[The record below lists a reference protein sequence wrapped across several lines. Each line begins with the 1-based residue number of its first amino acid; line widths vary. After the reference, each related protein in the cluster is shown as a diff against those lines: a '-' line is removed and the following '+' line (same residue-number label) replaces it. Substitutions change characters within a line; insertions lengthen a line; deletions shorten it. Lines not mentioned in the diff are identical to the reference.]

1 MAEDGPST
9 SLGASPSTSLGA
21 SQGDVVAFLA
31 TPAAYGV
38 RGPHVERIDTHI
50 SIVWL
55 IGERAYKLKRAVRF
69 DYVDFSTIERRRAAC
84 EAEVRLNRR
93 TAPSLYLGVRPVTRE
108 ADGSLALDGH
118 GAPIDWLVEMA
129 RFDEATLFDRLAD
142 GLGLDLGLMEGLA
155 DAIAGFHAVAEP
167 RTDHGGRDGMAW
179 VIDGNALGFAEHGR
193 GVLEPQACDRLT
205 ASTRLELGRHQE
217 LLEARRRQGMVRE
230 CHGDL
235 HLRNICL
242 LDGRPTLFDAI
253 EFNDEIAC
261 VDVLYDLAFL
271 LMDLWR
277 RDLRTHANV
286 VFNEYLAR
294 TRDVNGLPLLPL
306 FLACRAAVRA
316 KTSATAAAVQ
326 PDESSRAGL
335 HAAARR
341 YLALAQTFLSPP
353 MPRLIAIGGLSG
365 SGKSTVARRLAPDV
379 GAPPGA
385 LILRSDVIR
394 KALYGVSPLTRLD
407 DDAYAPEISRLVYRT
422 IAERARVALDG
433 GHSVIADAVYAHPAE
448 RDAIAAVARA
458 AGVRFDGLWID
469 APPAILER
477 RLAARQADASDA
489 DADVLRRQLQADLG
503 RVDWTRVDGSSD
515 VDCVS
520 RGAAAAVGAA

>member
-1 MAEDGPST
+1 MDDPST
-9 SLGASPSTSLGA
+9 ALGAG
-21 SQGDVVAFLA
+21 QHDVVAFLSTPSA
-31 TPAAYGV
+31 YGTPAA
-38 RGPHVERIDTHI
+38 RVERIDTHI

-55 IGERAYKLKRAVRF
+55 VGERVYKLKRAVRF

-108 ADGSLALDGH
+108 ADGSLAIDGR
-118 GAPIDWLVEMA
+118 GMPVDWLVEMA

-142 GLGLDLGLMEGLA
+142 GPGLDLGLMEGLA
-155 DAIAGFHAVAEP
+155 DAIADFHAVAEP
-167 RTDHGGRDGMAW
+167 QTTHGGRDGMAW
-179 VIDGNALGFAEHGR
+179 VIDGNALGFAEQGR
-193 GVLEPQACDRLT
+193 GVLDPPACERLT
-205 ASTRLELGRHQE
+205 AATRFTLGRHQD
-217 LLEARRRQGMVRE
+217 LLEARRRRGMVRR

-242 LDGRPTLFDAI
+242 LGGRPTLFDAI

-277 RDLRTHANV
+277 RTLRAHANV
-286 VFNEYLAR
+286 VFNEYLTR
-294 TRDVNGLPLLPL
+294 TRDLAGLPLVPL

-326 PDESSRAGL
+326 PDESRRTGL
-335 HAAARR
+335 EAAARQ

-353 MPRLIAIGGLSG
+353 MPRLAAIGGLSG
-365 SGKSTVARRLAPDV
+365 SGKSTVARRLAPEF
-379 GAPPGA
+379 GAAPGA
-385 LILRSDVIR
+385 LVLRSDVIR

-407 DDAYAPEISRLVYRT
+407 DDAYTPEMSRLVYRT
-422 IAERARVALDG
+422 IAERARVALEG
-433 GHSVIADAVYAHPAE
+433 GHSVIADAVYALPAE
-448 RDAIAAVARA
+448 RDAIADVARA

-477 RLAARQADASDA
+477 RLAARHADASDA
-489 DADVLRRQLQADLG
+489 DARVLQGQLQRDVG
-503 RVDWTRVDGSSD
+503 RVDWTRVDGSAD
-515 VDCVS
+515 VDRVS